1 MKFNVRELREMRGFS
16 YEQLA
21 QKSGVAKSYIQRLE
35 SNGDDVNPSVRVLCK
50 LAKALDVE
58 IEKLFRCD

>member
-1 MKFNVRELREMRGFS
+1 MKFNIRELRERRGFS

-21 QKSGVAKSYIQRLE
+21 QKSGVARSYIQRLE
-35 SNGDDVNPSVRVLCK
+35 SNGDDVNPSVRVLCR

-58 IEKLFRCD
+58 VEMLFKCD

>member
-1 MKFNVRELREMRGFS
+1 MKFNIKELREKRGLS

-21 QKSGVAKSYIQRLE
+21 QKSGVAKSYIQKIE
-35 SNGDDVNPSVRVLCK
+35 SNANVNPSARILCK

-58 IEKLFRCD
+58 VEKLFRCD